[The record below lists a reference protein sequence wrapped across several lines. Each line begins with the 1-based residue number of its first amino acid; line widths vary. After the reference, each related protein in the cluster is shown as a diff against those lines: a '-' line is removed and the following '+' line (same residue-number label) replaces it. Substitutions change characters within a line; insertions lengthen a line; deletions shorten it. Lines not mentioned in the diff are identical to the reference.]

1 MRAFALVAGVVFILL
16 GIAGFAKMLAI
27 ATMYAV
33 VLIVAGVLFALYG
46 ATHRASLVPTRGS
59 GRDLRDMGGV

>member
-1 MRAFALVAGVVFILL
+1 MRAFALIAGVVLILL

-33 VLIVAGVLFALYG
+33 VLIVAGVAFALYG
-46 ATHRASLVPTRGS
+46 ATHRASLVPARRAGP
-59 GRDLRDMGGV
+59 DLRGF

>member
-1 MRAFALVAGVVFILL
+1 MRALALVAGVVFILL

-33 VLIVAGVLFALYG
+33 VLIVAGLLFAAYG
-46 ATHRASLVPTRGS
+46 AMHRAPLVPTRRTGP
-59 GRDLRDMGGV
+59 DMRGGL